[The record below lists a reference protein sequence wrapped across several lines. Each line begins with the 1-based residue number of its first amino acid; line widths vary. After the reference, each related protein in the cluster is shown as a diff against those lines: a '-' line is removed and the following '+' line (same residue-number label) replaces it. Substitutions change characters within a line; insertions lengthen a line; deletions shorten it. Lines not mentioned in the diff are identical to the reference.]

1 MKNEN
6 LEIKSEK
13 NRSHRYQA
21 IGMSMGMCFGISIG
35 MSLGYLLFG
44 NGPVGMCLGLSIGM
58 LIGMAVG
65 IAKDKRINEQIEEK
79 GYTILEIN
87 QKDDIQDEYI
97 VKIVDKDGQ
106 ESIVV
111 VSKGKAY

>member
-21 IGMSMGMCFGISIG
+21 IGMSMGMCFGI
-35 MSLGYLLFG
+35 
-44 NGPVGMCLGLSIGM
+44 SIGM